1 MTETDNSALRSR
13 FKVQDMKFGLEQEVF
28 REGSSIIT
36 AVPHQNFPFTP
47 TDEHIFTYF
56 LCRFYHEISPGS
68 RHMVPVRDVL
78 EFARMDRPSKL
89 HDSLRRLASGFI
101 EIDYVDQ
108 ATKEQRTIFA
118 HYLSSDVSHS
128 DRGMLEFAFDPLL
141 VPFLKD
147 PKIYGMISALVI
159 HNLKSVAAQRLYK
172 MMCLK
177 YRLRNPVWQVPVD
190 TLRSHFRVGDKHA
203 RFDNLRQNVI
213 EKAIAEVNAAALEF
227 DVILE
232 GTVLG
237 GKGGQ
242 VQEVI
247 FRAVPKSHTR
257 ILEAAGVREQGR
269 AAKPSKRK
277 RDAHTVDLLD
287 GMTNAERG
295 GPAEVSLAGLEKARE
310 IMAAD
315 ADLNNLLDDW
325 RAANKGRIFT
335 DPDKAF
341 LEWIELS
348 AERANDPVLKNIDAD
363 VFGALLAQGD

>member
-1 MTETDNSALRSR
+1 
-13 FKVQDMKFGLEQEVF
+13 MKFGLEQEVF

-36 AVPHQNFPFTP
+36 AVPHQNFPFTS

-68 RHMVPVRDVL
+68 RHVVPVRDVL

-89 HDSLRRLASGFI
+89 HDSLRRLGQGFI

-108 ATKEQRTIFA
+108 ASQEKRTIFA

-128 DRGMLEFAFDPLL
+128 ERGMLEFAFDPIL

-159 HNLKSVAAQRLYK
+159 HNLKSVAAQQLYK
-172 MMCLK
+172 MMCLH
-177 YRLRNPVWQVPVD
+177 YRLRNPVWQVTVD
-190 TLRSHFRVGDKHA
+190 SLRSHFRVGDKHA
-203 RFDNLRQNVI
+203 RFDNFRQNVI
-213 EKAIAEVNAAALEF
+213 EKAIAEVNAVALEF
-227 DVILE
+227 DVMLDNTI
-232 GTVLG
+232 LG

-242 VQEVI
+242 VQEVV

-269 AAKPSKRK
+269 VVAKSKRK

-295 GPAEVSLAGLEKARE
+295 RPAEVSSIGMEKARDV
-310 IMAAD
+310 MAPD
-315 ADLNNLLDDW
+315 ADLNQLLEEW
-325 RAANKGRIFT
+325 RSLNVGRVFS

-341 LEWIELS
+341 IEWIEMS
-348 AERANDPVLKNIDAD
+348 VERANDPVLRNIDAD
-363 VFGALLAQGD
+363 VFGTLLAQGD

>member
-1 MTETDNSALRSR
+1 MNY
-13 FKVQDMKFGLEQEVF
+13 GLQQEVF

-36 AVPHQNFPFTP
+36 AVPHENFPFTP
-47 TDEHIFTYF
+47 ADEHIFTYF

-68 RHMVPVRDVL
+68 RHVVPVRDVL
-78 EFARMDRPSKL
+78 EWARMDRPSKL
-89 HDSLRRLASGFI
+89 HESLRRLATGSI
-101 EIDYVDQ
+101 EIDYTDQ
-108 ATKEQRTIFA
+108 ATGEDRTIFA

-128 DRGMLEFAFDPLL
+128 ERGMLEFAFDPLL

-147 PKIYGMISALVI
+147 PKIYGMISALVVRT
-159 HNLKSVAAQRLYK
+159 LKSTAAQQLYK
-172 MMCLK
+172 MMCLH
-177 YRLRNPVWQVPVD
+177 YRLRNPVWQVTVES
-190 TLRSHFRVGDKHA
+190 LRSHFRVGDKHA

-213 EKAIAEVNAAALEF
+213 EKAIAEVNAVAIEF
-227 DVILE
+227 DVILD

-257 ILEAAGVREQGR
+257 ILEAAGVRESGR
-269 AAKPSKRK
+269 PAKSSKRK

-295 GPAEVSLAGLEKARE
+295 GPAEVSIMGLEKARE
-310 IMAAD
+310 IMPPD
-315 ADLNNLLDDW
+315 SDLNNLLDDW
-325 RAANKGRIFT
+325 RSANKGRVFT

-341 LEWIELS
+341 LEWIEVS
-348 AERANDPVLKNIDAD
+348 AQRANDPVLKNIDAD
-363 VFGALLAQGD
+363 VFGTLLAGG

>member
-1 MTETDNSALRSR
+1 MN
-13 FKVQDMKFGLEQEVF
+13 FGLEQEVF

-36 AVPHQNFPFTP
+36 AVPHQNFPFTS
-47 TDEHIFTYF
+47 TDEHIFTYL

-68 RHMVPVRDVL
+68 RHVVPVRDVL

-89 HDSLRRLASGFI
+89 HDSLRRLGSGFI

-108 ATKEQRTIFA
+108 ATRENRTIFA

-128 DRGMLEFAFDPLL
+128 ERGMLEFAFDPIL

-147 PKIYGMISALVI
+147 PKIYGMISALVVRT
-159 HNLKSVAAQRLYK
+159 LKTVASQQLYK
-172 MMCLK
+172 MMCLH
-177 YRLRNPVWQVPVD
+177 YRLRNPIWQVTVES
-190 TLRSHFRVGDKHA
+190 LRSHFRVGDKHV

-213 EKAIAEVNAAALEF
+213 EKAIAEVNAVALEF
-227 DVILE
+227 DVVLD

-242 VQEVI
+242 IQEVV

-257 ILEAAGVREQGR
+257 ILEAAGVREMGRSAKQGR
-269 AAKPSKRK
+269 RK
-277 RDAHTVDLLD
+277 RDDHTVDLLD

-295 GPAEVSLAGLEKARE
+295 RPAEVSSVGMEKARE
-310 IMAAD
+310 IMPPE
-315 ADLNNLLDDW
+315 ADLNTLLDDW
-325 RAANKGRIFT
+325 RALNKGRIFS

-341 LEWIELS
+341 IEWIELS
-348 AERANDPVLKNIDAD
+348 TERANDPVLKNIDAD
-363 VFGALLAQGD
+363 VFGTLLAQGD